1 MAAGPVQITLLAL
14 CVALAAAL
22 AAGIVMRP
30 ALAYIRVSLLAGVFA
45 FLAQDCLAVWGE
57 AHPDAR
63 AWIGWYLAAE
73 LGGSMAW
80 LLFGRRYARAA
91 EGGQAASPGWLTVL
105 AAFALIGAVAG
116 SGGLLAQP
124 AAGGPSNTLVL
135 SVAGFAVRAL
145 SLGML
150 ILSLTS
156 LEATLVNSVHGQRW
170 RIKFTILGAFTVLA
184 AQVFTVSLGLLYRSA
199 DLSLTPAKQ
208 TGFILGVA
216 FLFYSTVFR
225 GGEAPVTVSRRLARS
240 SVVLFGAGAYLLFLG
255 ALGVVMSMTQFAGN
269 KALLL
274 ALGLVAG
281 VCVLT
286 LLLSEEVR
294 RRVNRV
300 LQNYF
305 YKEKYDY
312 RVQWLSFTRRLSRA
326 QARDGL
332 YDAVLLGFCETF
344 GMGGAV
350 LYLKDQ
356 DSGRMSAA
364 GMWEVERTP
373 PPIEDWKG
381 LERLFRAGAAAVD
394 VREPRAGVDEASRA
408 FFEATRAAFA
418 VPFMREDTLDGL
430 ILLARPIDA
439 SERYNQEDFDLMEA
453 MATHA
458 HSAMLN
464 HRLAD
469 QLAKARDMEVM
480 GKVSAFIVHDLK
492 NLVYTLSLIVDNAKR
507 HIQNPEFQRDM
518 LKGLENTVSKMH
530 VLISQLRQLPSRA
543 NLNLEPSGLLSLARD
558 TFKHSPAPGLS
569 FRGDDATALVDRTQ
583 MQKVILN
590 LALNAREASGER
602 DEVIL
607 ETGVEE
613 QGPFFRVTDT
623 GCGMSE
629 AFIRENL
636 FQPFRTTKAKGMG
649 IGLYQCKQI
658 VDAHGG
664 SIDVESFEGR
674 GSVFTVRLPSP
685 AASGFGEDA

>member
-1 MAAGPVQITLLAL
+1 MSAGPIQITLLAL
-14 CVALAAAL
+14 CACLAAAL
-22 AAGIVMRP
+22 AAGLFMRP
-30 ALAYIRVSLLAGVFA
+30 AFAYIRVSLLAGV
-45 FLAQDCLAVWGE
+45 LALFVQDCLAIWAE
-57 AHPDAR
+57 AHPEAR
-63 AWIGWYLAAE
+63 DWAGWYLAAE
-73 LGGSMAW
+73 LAGAMVW
-80 LLFGRRYARAA
+80 LFFSRRYARSGQ
-91 EGGQAASPGWLTVL
+91 EGKASSPGWLTVL
-105 AAFALIGAVAG
+105 AAFALVGAVAG
-116 SGGLLAQP
+116 SGGLLGAAP
-124 AAGGPSNTLVL
+124 AGGPSGTLVL
-135 SVAGFAVRAL
+135 SLAGFVVRVL
-145 SLGML
+145 SLALL
-150 ILSLTS
+150 ILSLTG
-156 LEATLVNSVHGQRW
+156 LETTLVNSVHGQRW
-170 RIKFTILGAFTVLA
+170 RIKFTILGAFTMLA
-184 AQVFTVSLGLLYRSA
+184 AQVFIVSLGLLYRSI

-208 TGFILGVA
+208 TGFILGAA

-255 ALGVVMSMTQFAGN
+255 ALGVVMSMTRFSGN

-274 ALGLVAG
+274 AVGLVTG
-281 VCVLT
+281 VGVLT

-294 RRVNRV
+294 RRLNRI
-300 LQNYF
+300 LQHYF

-326 QARDGL
+326 QAREKL
-332 YDAVLLGFCETF
+332 FEAALLGFCDTF

-356 DSGRMSAA
+356 DAA
-364 GMWEVERTP
+364 RLSPAAEWEAGRTP
-373 PPIEDWKG
+373 PPMQDCSG
-381 LERLFRAGAAAVD
+381 FERAFRAGAAAVD
-394 VREPRAGVDEASRA
+394 VRGAAVAVDEPTRE

-418 VPFMREDTLDGL
+418 VPLMREDTLDGV
-430 ILLARPIDA
+430 ILLLRPIDS
-439 SERYNQEDFDLMEA
+439 SEQYNQEDFDLMEA

-492 NLVYTLSLIVDNAKR
+492 NLVYTLSLIVENAKR

-530 VLISQLRQLPSRA
+530 ILISQLRQLPSRE
-543 NLNLEPSGLLSLARD
+543 NLNLEPSGLMSLARE
-558 TFKHSPAPGLS
+558 TFKHSPPPGLS
-569 FRGDDATALVDRTQ
+569 LEGEDAVALVDKVQ

-590 LALNAREASGER
+590 LALNAREASGENAR
-602 DEVIL
+602 VVVEA
-607 ETGVEE
+607 GVEE
-613 QGPFFRVTDT
+613 QGAYLRVTDS

-664 SIDVESFEGR
+664 TIDVESREGR
-674 GSVFTVRLPSP
+674 GSVFTIRLPSP
-685 AASGFGEDA
+685 SGSGNPEDA